1 MQVPQ
6 VYRNTISFISISV
19 LYIYSC
25 CRVHKKREMLN
36 DDVLGI
42 VDSYTDFRCLACGTR
57 ISIFSTESLS
67 LDCQWFCDYY
77 CAQWLIFKE
86 MAD

>member
-25 CRVHKKREMLN
+25 CCEMLN

-42 VDSYTDFRCLACGTR
+42 VDSYTDFRCLVCGTR

>member
-1 MQVPQ
+1 
-6 VYRNTISFISISV
+6 
-19 LYIYSC
+19 
-25 CRVHKKREMLN
+25 MLN

-42 VDSYTDFRCLACGTR
+42 VDSYTDFRCLVCGTR

>member
-25 CRVHKKREMLN
+25 CRVMLN

-42 VDSYTDFRCLACGTR
+42 VDSYTDFRCLVCGTR

-86 MAD
+86 TAD